1 MIYVNLRSVS
11 LTATVTSS
19 RSHDGKG
26 SAGDFIK
33 QYERG
38 EIITLEIVSEVS
50 YRYKKQ

>member
-19 RSHDGKG
+19 RSEDGKG
-26 SAGDFIK
+26 SAGDLIK

-38 EIITLEIVSEVS
+38 EITLEIVSKDT
-50 YRYKKQ
+50 KK